1 MIKDGEKRGRE
12 HRKKDQKH
20 LIRDKKTER
29 EREREREINW
39 ISEKQRK
46 RCLRMAMEI
55 KNEQKAEDQ

>member
-29 EREREREINW
+29 ERERERERLIGF
-39 ISEKQRK
+39 Q
-46 RCLRMAMEI
+46 
-55 KNEQKAEDQ
+55 KNRGKDA